1 MCTISTFSFWLWI
14 LTSATFRYSSERG
27 TLRTH
32 SIFRAKQLM
41 PPPATLLQSH
51 DTSYMLKRGW
61 ASEKSSQPTSCI
73 HLHTFII
80 LRKLV
85 PQKTFDSLIAHL
97 RLIPVYGS
105 SWMYKIFK
113 KNSSVVLSFP
123 QHTAP
128 LWSQS
133 SASLWS
139 LFSPDYYWRC
149 CWSHAHTCS
158 FK

>member
-1 MCTISTFSFWLWI
+1 
-14 LTSATFRYSSERG
+14 
-27 TLRTH
+27 
-32 SIFRAKQLM
+32 M

-80 LRKLV
+80 LHKLV
-85 PQKTFDSLIAHL
+85 PQKTFDSLIAYL

-123 QHTAP
+123 PTHSST
-128 LWSQS
+128 LVSIFCLSLVSFQS
-133 SASLWS
+133 RLLLKMLLKPCSYLFLQIMISLH
-139 LFSPDYYWRC
+139 
-149 CWSHAHTCS
+149 HAMS
-158 FK
+158 SVRYIMADNPGK